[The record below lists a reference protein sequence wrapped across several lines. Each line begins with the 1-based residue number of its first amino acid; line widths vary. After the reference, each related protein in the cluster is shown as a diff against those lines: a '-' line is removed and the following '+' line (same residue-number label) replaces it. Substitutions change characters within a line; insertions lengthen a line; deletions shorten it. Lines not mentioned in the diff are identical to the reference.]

1 MTTKGK
7 IITWTGVILAL
18 ALAGFLYI
26 RFYFVF
32 GDGVKAGELNQFIYK
47 GYVWKTYEGK
57 LIQAGFRGSNK
68 NTGGATVESYIFD
81 FSVEDEEVANE
92 LMRCSGKS
100 VELHYKEY
108 LGTLPWGGCRNTS
121 WTGLSR
127 HQHQQRNNEKS
138 SHNHRVGDSVRS
150 QRPDRSHHYPSGEP
164 RG

>member
-7 IITWTGVILAL
+7 IITWTSVILTL
-18 ALAGFLYI
+18 VLAGFIYF

-68 NTGGATVESYIFD
+68 NTGGATIESYIFD
-81 FSVEDEEVANE
+81 FSVADEEVANE

-108 LGTLPWGGCRNTS
+108 LGTLPWRGMQKYVVDRIVSTS
-121 WTGLSR
+121 TPT
-127 HQHQQRNNEKS
+127 E
-138 SHNHRVGDSVRS
+138 
-150 QRPDRSHHYPSGEP
+150 E
-164 RG
+164 

>member
-7 IITWTGVILAL
+7 IFTWTGVILAL
-18 ALAGFLYI
+18 ALAGFIYF

-57 LIQAGFRGSNK
+57 LIQAGFRGSAE
-68 NTGGATVESYIFD
+68 GSGAAVESYIFD
-81 FSVEDEEVANE
+81 FSVADEEVANE

-108 LGTLPWGGCRNTS
+108 LGTLPWRGMQKYVVDRIVSTS
-121 WTGLSR
+121 APV
-127 HQHQQRNNEKS
+127 NE
-138 SHNHRVGDSVRS
+138 
-150 QRPDRSHHYPSGEP
+150 
-164 RG
+164 

>member
-92 LMRCSGKS
+92 LMRYSGKS

-108 LGTLPWGGCRNTS
+108 LGTLPWRGMQKYVVDRIVSTS
-121 WTGLSR
+121 TPT
-127 HQHQQRNNEKS
+127 E
-138 SHNHRVGDSVRS
+138 
-150 QRPDRSHHYPSGEP
+150 E
-164 RG
+164 

>member
-7 IITWTGVILAL
+7 IFTWTGVILAL
-18 ALAGFLYI
+18 ALAAFIYF

-57 LIQAGFRGSNK
+57 LIQAGFRGTNK
-68 NTGGATVESYIFD
+68 NTGGATIESYIFD

-108 LGTLPWGGCRNTS
+108 LGALPWRGMQKYVVDRIVSTS
-121 WTGLSR
+121 TLS
-127 HQHQQRNNEKS
+127 E
-138 SHNHRVGDSVRS
+138 
-150 QRPDRSHHYPSGEP
+150 
-164 RG
+164 

>member
-7 IITWTGVILAL
+7 IFTWTGVILAL
-18 ALAGFLYI
+18 ALAGFIYF

-57 LIQAGFRGSNK
+57 LIQAGFRGSNR
-68 NTGGATVESYIFD
+68 NTGGAAVESYIFD

-108 LGTLPWGGCRNTS
+108 LGTLPW
-121 WTGLSR
+121 
-127 HQHQQRNNEKS
+127 
-138 SHNHRVGDSVRS
+138 
-150 QRPDRSHHYPSGEP
+150 
-164 RG
+164 RGMQK

>member
-108 LGTLPWGGCRNTS
+108 LGTLPWRGMQKYIVDRIVSTS
-121 WTGLSR
+121 TPT
-127 HQHQQRNNEKS
+127 E
-138 SHNHRVGDSVRS
+138 
-150 QRPDRSHHYPSGEP
+150 E
-164 RG
+164 

>member
-7 IITWTGVILAL
+7 ILTWTGVILAL
-18 ALAGFLYI
+18 ALAGFIYF

-57 LIQAGFRGSNK
+57 LIQAGFRGSAK
-68 NTGGATVESYIFD
+68 GSGAAVESYIFD
-81 FSVEDEEVANE
+81 FSVADEEVANE

-108 LGTLPWGGCRNTS
+108 LGTLPWRGMQKYVVDRIVSTS
-121 WTGLSR
+121 APV
-127 HQHQQRNNEKS
+127 NE
-138 SHNHRVGDSVRS
+138 
-150 QRPDRSHHYPSGEP
+150 
-164 RG
+164 

>member
-7 IITWTGVILAL
+7 IITWTSVIIVVAL
-18 ALAGFLYI
+18 SAFIYF

-47 GYVWKTYEGK
+47 AYVWKTYEGK
-57 LIQAGFRGSNK
+57 LIQAGFRGSSRNA
-68 NTGGATVESYIFD
+68 GGAAVESYIFD

-108 LGTLPWGGCRNTS
+108 LGALPWRGMQKYVVDRIVSTS
-121 WTGLSR
+121 TPTD
-127 HQHQQRNNEKS
+127 E
-138 SHNHRVGDSVRS
+138 
-150 QRPDRSHHYPSGEP
+150 
-164 RG
+164 

>member
-7 IITWTGVILAL
+7 IFTWTGAILAL
-18 ALAGFLYI
+18 VLAVFIYF

-68 NTGGATVESYIFD
+68 NTGGASIESYIFD

-108 LGTLPWGGCRNTS
+108 LGTLPWRGMQKYVVDRIISTS
-121 WTGLSR
+121 T
-127 HQHQQRNNEKS
+127 
-138 SHNHRVGDSVRS
+138 
-150 QRPDRSHHYPSGEP
+150 PGE
-164 RG
+164 

>member
-7 IITWTGVILAL
+7 IFTWTGVILAL
-18 ALAGFLYI
+18 ALAGFIYF

-57 LIQAGFRGSNK
+57 LIQAGFRGSVK
-68 NTGGATVESYIFD
+68 GSGAAVESYIFD
-81 FSVEDEEVANE
+81 FSVENEEVANE

-108 LGTLPWGGCRNTS
+108 LGTLPWRGMQKYVVDRIVSTS
-121 WTGLSR
+121 TSG
-127 HQHQQRNNEKS
+127 NE
-138 SHNHRVGDSVRS
+138 
-150 QRPDRSHHYPSGEP
+150 
-164 RG
+164 

>member
-18 ALAGFLYI
+18 VLAGFLYI

-92 LMRCSGKS
+92 LMRCSGKP

-108 LGTLPWGGCRNTS
+108 LGTLPWRGMQKYVVDRIVSTS
-121 WTGLSR
+121 TPT
-127 HQHQQRNNEKS
+127 E
-138 SHNHRVGDSVRS
+138 
-150 QRPDRSHHYPSGEP
+150 E
-164 RG
+164 

>member
-18 ALAGFLYI
+18 ALAGFIYF

-32 GDGVKAGELNQFIYK
+32 GDGVKSGELNQFIYK

-108 LGTLPWGGCRNTS
+108 LGTLPWRGMQKYVVDRIVSTS
-121 WTGLSR
+121 TPT
-127 HQHQQRNNEKS
+127 E
-138 SHNHRVGDSVRS
+138 
-150 QRPDRSHHYPSGEP
+150 E
-164 RG
+164 

>member
-57 LIQAGFRGSNK
+57 MIQAGFRGSNK

-108 LGTLPWGGCRNTS
+108 LGTLPWRGMQKYVVDRIVSTS
-121 WTGLSR
+121 TPT
-127 HQHQQRNNEKS
+127 E
-138 SHNHRVGDSVRS
+138 
-150 QRPDRSHHYPSGEP
+150 E
-164 RG
+164 

>member
-7 IITWTGVILAL
+7 IITWTGVIVAIAL
-18 ALAGFLYI
+18 AAFIYI

-57 LIQAGFRGSNK
+57 LIQSGFRGSAK
-68 NTGGATVESYIFD
+68 GSGAAVESYIFD
-81 FSVEDEEVANE
+81 FSVEDEEIANE

-108 LGTLPWGGCRNTS
+108 LGKLPWRGMQKYVVDGIVSTS
-121 WTGLSR
+121 NHT
-127 HQHQQRNNEKS
+127 NE
-138 SHNHRVGDSVRS
+138 
-150 QRPDRSHHYPSGEP
+150 
-164 RG
+164 

>member
-7 IITWTGVILAL
+7 IFTWAGIILAL
-18 ALAGFLYI
+18 ALAGFIYF

-57 LIQAGFRGSNK
+57 LIQAGFRGSNR
-68 NTGGATVESYIFD
+68 NTGGTAVESYIFD

-92 LMRCSGKS
+92 LMRYSGKS

-108 LGTLPWGGCRNTS
+108 LGTLPWRGMQKYVVDRIISTS
-121 WTGLSR
+121 TPA
-127 HQHQQRNNEKS
+127 NE
-138 SHNHRVGDSVRS
+138 
-150 QRPDRSHHYPSGEP
+150 
-164 RG
+164 

>member
-7 IITWTGVILAL
+7 IFTWAGIILAL
-18 ALAGFLYI
+18 ALAGFIYF

-57 LIQAGFRGSNK
+57 LIQAGFRGR
-68 NTGGATVESYIFD
+68 NTGGAAVESYIFD

-92 LMRCSGKS
+92 LMRYSGKS

-108 LGTLPWGGCRNTS
+108 LGTLPWRGMQKYVVDRIISTS
-121 WTGLSR
+121 TPA
-127 HQHQQRNNEKS
+127 NE
-138 SHNHRVGDSVRS
+138 
-150 QRPDRSHHYPSGEP
+150 
-164 RG
+164 

>member
-7 IITWTGVILAL
+7 IFTWTGVILAL
-18 ALAGFLYI
+18 ILAGFTYF

-68 NTGGATVESYIFD
+68 NAGGAAIESYIFD

-108 LGTLPWGGCRNTS
+108 LGTLPWRGMQKYVVDRIISTS
-121 WTGLSR
+121 TPTI
-127 HQHQQRNNEKS
+127 E
-138 SHNHRVGDSVRS
+138 
-150 QRPDRSHHYPSGEP
+150 
-164 RG
+164 

>member
-7 IITWTGVILAL
+7 IITWTGVLLAL
-18 ALAGFLYI
+18 ALTGFIYF

-47 GYVWKTYEGK
+47 GYIWKTYEGK
-57 LIQAGFRGSNK
+57 LIQSGFRGSNK
-68 NTGGATVESYIFD
+68 NTGGATIESYIFD

-108 LGTLPWGGCRNTS
+108 LGTLPWRGMQKYVVDRIVSTS
-121 WTGLSR
+121 TP
-127 HQHQQRNNEKS
+127 NNE
-138 SHNHRVGDSVRS
+138 
-150 QRPDRSHHYPSGEP
+150 
-164 RG
+164 

>member
-18 ALAGFLYI
+18 VLAGFLYI

-108 LGTLPWGGCRNTS
+108 LGTLPWRGMQKYIVDRIVSTS
-121 WTGLSR
+121 TPI
-127 HQHQQRNNEKS
+127 E
-138 SHNHRVGDSVRS
+138 
-150 QRPDRSHHYPSGEP
+150 E
-164 RG
+164 